1 MKKILVIEDEDLLRA
16 NTVQILEL
24 EDFVTIEANNGFLGI
39 KLAQE
44 HLPDLIL
51 CDVMMPEVDGYGVLT
66 ALHQNP
72 TTANI
77 PFIFTT
83 AKASKADLRQG
94 MNLGADDY
102 LTKPITADELLSAIS
117 TRLERQAT
125 FSQSCV
131 AELKQAEEQLH
142 HLIHYDSLTNL
153 PNQFLLRERL
163 NQLITQADCEDILL
177 PVFLLKL
184 ERFNQISSVLGHLVG
199 ELLLKAVAQRLM
211 TCLGENQTVAR
222 LQVEQFAILL
232 ENVKQK
238 QEIVN
243 VAQTILHSLSQP
255 FILEEQEVFVNANI
269 GIALYP
275 KDSKDTNT
283 LIKYANIATDFAREQ
298 TSNSYQFYK
307 HTINK
312 ACANKILLDTKLH
325 YALERKELQL
335 YYQPQVELQTGKI
348 VGAEALL
355 RWHHPEIGVVSPVD
369 FIPIAEENGLIIPI
383 TKWVL
388 MTACKQNKLWQIA
401 GFPPLRIAVNLSGR
415 YFNQPSFSKSLVNIL
430 EETGLE
436 PKYLELELT
445 ESIFIK
451 DAEPVNI
458 VLEELQSLEIQIA
471 IDDFGTGYSS
481 LNYLNKFSVNT
492 LKIDRCFVNGI
503 VNDAKTA
510 ALATAIIQMAHGMNL
525 KTIAEGVETE
535 AELFLLRQQQ
545 CDQIQ
550 GYLFS
555 RPLPVA
561 EFTKLL
567 AENKT
572 LQFSSVTP
580 DKESLSLIN
589 QIHQNSVD

>member
-1 MKKILVIEDEDLLRA
+1 MKKILVIEDEELLRT
-16 NTVQILEL
+16 NIVQILEF

-51 CDVMMPEVDGYGVLT
+51 CDVMMPEVDGYGVLA
-66 ALHQNP
+66 ALSQNP
-72 TTANI
+72 TTASI

-102 LTKPITADELLSAIS
+102 LAKPITADELLSAIS
-117 TRLERQAT
+117 TRLKRQAT

-163 NQLITQADCEDILL
+163 NQLIIQADCEETLVPI
-177 PVFLLKL
+177 FLLKL
-184 ERFNQISSVLGHLVG
+184 DRFNQISSVLGHLVG
-199 ELLLKAVAQRLM
+199 DLLLKAVAQRLM
-211 TCLGENQTVAR
+211 TCIGENQTVAR

-255 FILEEQEVFVNANI
+255 FILEDQEVFVTANI

-283 LIKYANIATDFAREQ
+283 LIKYANIAIDFAREQ
-298 TSNSYQFYK
+298 KSNSYQFYK
-307 HTINK
+307 NVINK
-312 ACANKILLDTKLH
+312 ACENKLSLDTKLH
-325 YALERKELQL
+325 YVLERKELQL

-355 RWHHPEIGVVSPVD
+355 RWHHPEIGVVSPAD
-369 FIPIAEENGLIIPI
+369 FIPIAEENGLIIPV
-383 TKWVL
+383 TEWVL

-415 YFNQPSFSKSLVNIL
+415 YFNQPNFSKRLVDIL
-430 EETGLE
+430 EKTGLE

-458 VLEELQSLEIQIA
+458 ILKELQSLEIQIA

-481 LNYLNKFSVNT
+481 LNYLKKFSVNT

-503 VNDAKTA
+503 VDDTKTA

-545 CDQIQ
+545 CDEIQ

-555 RPLPVA
+555 RPIPVA
-561 EFTKLL
+561 EFTQLL
-567 AENKT
+567 TVNKT
-572 LQFSSVTP
+572 LQFSSLTP
-580 DKESLSLIN
+580 DEESLSLLN
-589 QIHQNSVD
+589 QINQNSVD

>member
-1 MKKILVIEDEDLLRA
+1 MKKILVIEDEEVLRT
-16 NTVQILEL
+16 NIVEILEF
-24 EDFVTIEANNGFLGI
+24 EGFVIIEANNGFLGI

-51 CDVMMPEVDGYGVLT
+51 CDIMMPEVDGYGVLG
-66 ALHQNP
+66 ALSQNP
-72 TTANI
+72 ITATI

-117 TRLERQAT
+117 SRLKKQAN
-125 FSQSCV
+125 FSQSYI
-131 AELKQAEEQLH
+131 AELKQVEEQLH

-163 NQLITQADCEDILL
+163 NHLIIQADYEDSLVPI
-177 PVFLLKL
+177 FLLKL
-184 ERFNQISSVLGHLVG
+184 DRFNQISSILGHLVG
-199 ELLLKAVAQRLM
+199 DLLLKAVAQRLI
-211 TCLGENQTVAR
+211 TCLGENQTIAR
-222 LQVEQFAILL
+222 LQVDQFAILL
-232 ENVKQK
+232 EPIKKK
-238 QEIVN
+238 QEIAN

-255 FILEEQEVFVNANI
+255 FLLEEQEIFITANI

-275 KDSKDTNT
+275 FDSKDTTT
-283 LIKYANIATDFAREQ
+283 LLKYANIASDFARKQ
-298 TSNSYQFYK
+298 TSNSYQFYNK
-307 HTINK
+307 AINT
-312 ACANKILLDTKLH
+312 ACANKLLLDSKLH

-355 RWHHPEIGVVSPVD
+355 RWHHPEIGVISPVD

-383 TKWVL
+383 TEWVL
-388 MTACKQNKLWQIA
+388 MTACKQNKLWQLA
-401 GFPPLRIAVNLSGR
+401 DFPPLRIAVNLSGH
-415 YFNQPSFSKSLVNIL
+415 YFSQPNFSKRLVNIL
-430 EETGLE
+430 EKVDLE

-445 ESIFIK
+445 ESILIK
-451 DAEPVNI
+451 DTDSVNVI
-458 VLEELQSLEIQIA
+458 LKEMQSLGIQIA

-481 LNYLNKFSVNT
+481 LSYLKKFSLNT

-503 VNDAKTA
+503 VDDEKTA
-510 ALATAIIQMAHGMNL
+510 ALATAIIQIAHSMSL
-525 KTIAEGVETE
+525 KTVAEGVETE
-535 AELFLLRQQQ
+535 AELSLLRHQG
-545 CDQIQ
+545 CDEIQ

-555 RPLPVA
+555 RPLPVT

-567 AENKT
+567 AVGKT
-572 LQFSSVTP
+572 L
-580 DKESLSLIN
+580 
-589 QIHQNSVD
+589 

>member
-1 MKKILVIEDEDLLRA
+1 MKKILVIEDEELLRA

-24 EDFVTIEANNGFLGI
+24 EDFITIEANNGFLGI
-39 KLAQE
+39 KLAQQ

-66 ALHQNP
+66 ALRQNP

-163 NQLITQADCEDILL
+163 DQLIIQADCEETLVPI
-177 PVFLLKL
+177 FLLKID
-184 ERFNQISSVLGHLVG
+184 RFNQISSILGHLVG
-199 ELLLKAVAQRLM
+199 DLLLKAVAQRLM
-211 TCLGENQTVAR
+211 VCLGENQTVAR

-232 ENVKQK
+232 ENVKQQ

-255 FILEEQEVFVNANI
+255 FILEDREVFVTANI

-283 LIKYANIATDFAREQ
+283 LIRYGNIAIDFAREQ
-298 TSNSYQFYK
+298 TANSYQFYNNV
-307 HTINK
+307 INK
-312 ACANKILLDTKLH
+312 ACANKLSLDTKLH

-335 YYQPQVELQTGKI
+335 YYQPQVELKTGKI

-355 RWHHPEIGVVSPVD
+355 RWHHPELGVVSPAD

-383 TKWVL
+383 TEWVL
-388 MTACKQNKLWQIA
+388 MTACKQNNLWQIS

-415 YFNQPSFSKSLVNIL
+415 YFNQLNFSKNLVNIL
-430 EETGLE
+430 EKAGLE

-445 ESIFIK
+445 ESILIK

-458 VLEELQSLEIQIA
+458 VLKELQSLGIQIA

-481 LNYLNKFSVNT
+481 LNYLKKFSVNT

-503 VNDAKTA
+503 GDNAKAA
-510 ALATAIIQMAHGMNL
+510 ALARAIIQMAHGMNL

-535 AELFLLRQQQ
+535 AELFLLCQQQ
-545 CDQIQ
+545 CDEIQ

-555 RPLPVA
+555 SPIPVE

-567 AENKT
+567 AVDKT
-572 LQFSSVTP
+572 LQYS
-580 DKESLSLIN
+580 SLISEKKLIAHN
-589 QIHQNSVD
+589 

>member
-1 MKKILVIEDEDLLRA
+1 MKKILVIEDEDLLRT

-66 ALHQNP
+66 ALRKNP

-153 PNQFLLRERL
+153 PNQFLLQERL
-163 NQLITQADCEDILL
+163 NQLIIQADCEETLVSI
-177 PVFLLKL
+177 FLLKL
-184 ERFNQISSVLGHLVG
+184 DRFNQISKVLGHLVG
-199 ELLLKAVAQRLM
+199 DLLLKAVAQRLI

-232 ENVKQK
+232 ENVKQE

-243 VAQTILHSLSQP
+243 VAQIILHSLSQP
-255 FILEEQEVFVNANI
+255 FILEEREVFVTVNI

-275 KDSKDTNT
+275 NDSKDTNT
-283 LIKYANIATDFAREQ
+283 LIKYANIAIDFAREKA
-298 TSNSYQFYK
+298 SNSYQFYK
-307 HTINK
+307 NVINK
-312 ACANKILLDTKLH
+312 TCANKLSLDTKLH

-335 YYQPQVELQTGKI
+335 HYQPQVELQTGKI

-355 RWHHPEIGVVSPVD
+355 RWHQPEIGVVSPAD

-383 TKWVL
+383 TEWVL
-388 MTACKQNKLWQIA
+388 MTACKQNKLWQVL
-401 GFPPLRIAVNLSGR
+401 GFSPVRIAVNLSGR
-415 YFNQPSFSKSLVNIL
+415 YFNQPNFSSSLVNIL
-430 EETGLE
+430 KKAELE

-451 DAEPVNI
+451 DIEPVNI
-458 VLEELQSLEIQIA
+458 ILKELQALGIQIA

-481 LNYLNKFSVNT
+481 LNYLKKFSVNT

-503 VNDAKTA
+503 VDDAKTA

-535 AELFLLRQQQ
+535 AELFMLRQQQ
-545 CDQIQ
+545 CDEIQ

-555 RPLPVA
+555 RPIPGA
-561 EFTKLL
+561 EFSKLL
-567 AENKT
+567 AVNKT
-572 LQFSSVTP
+572 LQFSSITP

-589 QIHQNSVD
+589 QIHQNSGD

>member
-1 MKKILVIEDEDLLRA
+1 MKKILVIEDEKLLRA

-24 EDFVTIEANNGFLGI
+24 EDFITIEANNGSLGI

-51 CDVMMPEVDGYGVLT
+51 CDVMMPEVDGYGVLS
-66 ALHQNP
+66 ALRQNP
-72 TTANI
+72 NTANI

-102 LTKPITADELLSAIS
+102 LTKPITADELLSAIA

-131 AELKQAEEQLH
+131 AELKHAEEQLH

-153 PNQFLLRERL
+153 PNQFLLQERL
-163 NQLITQADCEDILL
+163 NQLIIQADCEDTLVPI
-177 PVFLLKL
+177 FLLKL

-199 ELLLKAVAQRLM
+199 DLLLKAVAQRLIS
-211 TCLGENQTVAR
+211 CLDENQTVAR

-255 FILEEQEVFVNANI
+255 FILEDQEVFVTVNI

-275 KDSKDTNT
+275 KDSKDTIT
-283 LIKYANIATDFAREQ
+283 LMKYANIAMNFAREQ

-307 HTINK
+307 EVINR
-312 ACANKILLDTKLH
+312 ACTNNLSLDTKLH

-355 RWHHPEIGVVSPVD
+355 RWHHPEIGVVSPAD

-401 GFPPLRIAVNLSGR
+401 KFPPLRIAVNLSGR
-415 YFNQPSFSKSLVNIL
+415 YFNQPNFSKSLVNIL
-430 EETGLE
+430 EKAGLE

-458 VLEELQSLEIQIA
+458 ILKELQALGIQIA

-503 VNDAKTA
+503 VDDAKIA

-555 RPLPVA
+555 RPIPVA

-567 AENKT
+567 AVNKT
-572 LQFSSVTP
+572 LQFSSITP
-580 DKESLSLIN
+580 DEESLSLIN

>member
-24 EDFVTIEANNGFLGI
+24 EDFITIEANNGFLGI

-66 ALHQNP
+66 ALRQNP

-153 PNQFLLRERL
+153 PNQFLLQERL
-163 NQLITQADCEDILL
+163 NQLIIQADCEDILL
-177 PVFLLKL
+177 PIFLLKL
-184 ERFNQISSVLGHLVG
+184 DRFNQISSVLGHLVG
-199 ELLLKAVAQRLM
+199 DLLLKAVAQRLI

-255 FILEEQEVFVNANI
+255 FILEEREFFITANI

-355 RWHHPEIGVVSPVD
+355 RWHHPEIGVVSPAD

-383 TKWVL
+383 TEWVL
-388 MTACKQNKLWQIA
+388 MAACKQNKLWQLA
-401 GFPPLRIAVNLSGR
+401 GLPPVRIAVNLSGH
-415 YFNQPSFSKSLVNIL
+415 YFNQPNFSKRIFDIL
-430 EETGLE
+430 EKTDLE

-458 VLEELQSLEIQIA
+458 ILKELQCLGIQIA

-481 LNYLNKFSVNT
+481 LNYLKKFSVNT

-503 VNDAKTA
+503 VDDAKTA

-545 CDQIQ
+545 CDEIQ

-555 RPLPVA
+555 RPIPVA

-567 AENKT
+567 TVNKT
-572 LQFSSVTP
+572 LQFSSITP

-589 QIHQNSVD
+589 QIHQNSDD

>member
-1 MKKILVIEDEDLLRA
+1 MKKILVIEDEELLRA
-16 NTVQILEL
+16 NIVQILEL

-66 ALHQNP
+66 ALRQNP
-72 TTANI
+72 TTTNI

-117 TRLERQAT
+117 TRLERQAA
-125 FSQSCV
+125 FSQNCV

-163 NQLITQADCEDILL
+163 TELIIQADYEETLVPI
-177 PVFLLKL
+177 FLLKL
-184 ERFNQISSVLGHLVG
+184 DRFNEINSVLGHLVG
-199 ELLLKAVAQRLM
+199 NLLLKAVAQRLI
-211 TCLGENQTVAR
+211 TCLGENQIVAR

-255 FILEEQEVFVNANI
+255 FILENQEIFVTANI

-275 KDSKDTNT
+275 FDSKDTNT
-283 LIKYANIATDFAREQ
+283 LIKYANIAIDFARQQ

-307 HTINK
+307 NVINK
-312 ACANKILLDTKLH
+312 TCANKLSLDTKLH

-355 RWHHPEIGVVSPVD
+355 RWHHPEIGVVSPAD

-383 TKWVL
+383 TEWVL
-388 MTACKQNKLWQIA
+388 INACRQNKFWQTQ
-401 GFPPLRIAVNLSGR
+401 GFSPLRIAVNLSGR
-415 YFNQPSFSKSLVNIL
+415 YFNQPNFSQRLINIL
-430 EETGLE
+430 EKTGLE

-451 DAEPVNI
+451 DSEPVNI
-458 VLEELQSLEIQIA
+458 ILKELQSLEIQIA

-481 LNYLNKFSVNT
+481 LNYLKKFSVNT

-510 ALATAIIQMAHGMNL
+510 ALARAIIQMAHGMNL

-545 CDQIQ
+545 CDEIQ

-555 RPLPVA
+555 RPIPVA

-567 AENKT
+567 TVNKT
-572 LQFSSVTP
+572 LQFSAITP
-580 DKESLSLIN
+580 DEKS
-589 QIHQNSVD
+589 